1 MGCPRPE
8 MTKGVGGR
16 GKCAGY
22 PRLEMKKGVGGRGKC
37 AGSPQPEMKKSGRRQ
52 EEYENNL
59 F

>member
-1 MGCPRPE
+1 
-8 MTKGVGGR
+8 MTRLKVGSDVGGR

-22 PRLEMKKGVGGRGKC
+22 PRPEMKKGVGGRGKC
-37 AGSPQPEMKKSGRRQ
+37 AGSPRPEMKKSGRRQ